1 MSNCNNC
8 FGGCVETTSD
18 QCVKYTGLPIAFL
31 DIETGD
37 PLSVIED
44 KIFIYLTTVLDGTG
58 IVPDVD
64 LGLCT
69 LLTDSLPAT
78 PTITL
83 NQLLT
88 ALATALCALQ
98 TQVTAVDAAITT
110 IEQECVTDCLDGVTI
125 ESDTHDVLQAVIV
138 KLCTAV
144 TDLEN
149 LTADVETNYEKKVDL
164 NNDIAA
170 YLAGTTSTKMYNKMV
185 PYSPIPYYG
194 PLVNYPTTSDGF
206 VTGIGFGA
214 WEKVYLCN
222 GDHGTPDLRGLAV
235 VGAITDMGGGVLESN
250 VLGLTYTLDDVIG
263 ESTVKLDD
271 TTLPS
276 HKHTATATDA
286 GHTHFV
292 IKNNTDN
299 TYNLVSASNTLKTES
314 YADAA
319 YAYTLRGV
327 AGPADVGLSSSGQA
341 NVSVA
346 VNNFGGSGYHENTSP
361 ARVLYY
367 IMYKP

>member
-37 PLSVIED
+37 SLSVIED

-235 VGAITDMGGGVLESN
+235 VGAITDMGGGTLESN
-250 VLGLTYTLDDVIG
+250 VLGLTYSLDDVIG
-263 ESTVKLDD
+263 ESTVLL
-271 TTLPS
+271 TTNTLPS
-276 HKHTATATDA
+276 HTHTMVTNGDHVHTVTANNTTAVGTGYLVGGEYNTVDDGTVNTSSA
-286 GHTHFV
+286 GSHTHT
-292 IKNNTDN
+292 IN
-299 TYNLVSASNTLKTES
+299 SI
-314 YADAA
+314 
-319 YAYTLRGV
+319 
-327 AGPADVGLSSSGQA
+327 
-341 NVSVA
+341 
-346 VNNFGGSGYHENTSP
+346 GGSVPHENTSP

-367 IMYKP
+367 LMYKP